1 MIGKTCLLF
10 TFDKIMF
17 FYFNSN
23 NFIQDLNIE
32 KTLEMVLKFEK
43 TVSAIVESV
52 TTGVE
57 LLKEL
62 MSSGY
67 MKDIIDEFRSA
78 VSAIPST
85 VGYIVYI
92 YA

>member
-1 MIGKTCLLF
+1 M
-10 TFDKIMF
+10 
-17 FYFNSN
+17 
-23 NFIQDLNIE
+23 NIE
-32 KTLEMVLKFEK
+32 KTIEMALKFEK
-43 TVSAIVESV
+43 SVTSIVESV

-67 MKDIIDEFRSA
+67 MKDMIDEFREA

-85 VGYIVYI
+85 VSRK
-92 YA
+92 

>member
-1 MIGKTCLLF
+1 MMDSYLYN
-10 TFDKIMF
+10 
-17 FYFNSN
+17 YFNSN

-32 KTLEMVLKFEK
+32 KTLEIVLKFEK
-43 TVSAIVESV
+43 SVSDIVESV

-57 LLKEL
+57 LLKDL

-67 MKDIIDEFRSA
+67 MKDMIDEFRSA

-85 VGYIVYI
+85 VGYILYI

>member
-1 MIGKTCLLF
+1 M
-10 TFDKIMF
+10 
-17 FYFNSN
+17 
-23 NFIQDLNIE
+23 NIE

-43 TVSAIVESV
+43 TVSDIVESV

-57 LLKEL
+57 LLKDL

-67 MKDIIDEFRSA
+67 MKDMIDEFRAA

-85 VGYIVYI
+85 VGYNYLYI
-92 YA
+92 HSFG